1 MPFHSVAFLSF
12 FALLTVLYYSIPH
25 RVRWI
30 LLLGGSCLFYG
41 SWRPGYLPVLL
52 GLTWVNYYVVLR
64 MGRQEIKSRRQ
75 RYLLLCLTANL
86 GCLFVFKYLNFI
98 GQSLETLFGHPFLLF
113 SVPTMDILLPIGM
126 SFYVFKNLSYAM
138 EVYRGN
144 QEPER
149 HLGIYAL
156 YVSFFPQVTAGPIER
171 STRLIPQFHDRVE
184 FDEGRVTEGMRFI
197 LWGLFLKAVVAD
209 NLGSLVDPVYDQ
221 PTLYGGLPLLV
232 ATFFFTFQ
240 IYCDFSGYSY
250 IAIGAAEVMGF
261 RTMDNF
267 NYPYLSTSV
276 AEFWR
281 RWHISLSSWFR
292 DYLYIPLG
300 GNRVSASRRYFN
312 ILVVLLLCG
321 LWHGANWTFVVW
333 GGIHGLYLVA
343 ALVTRGL
350 RDRIHEAIGL
360 GRLPR
365 VYKGLKVLTT
375 FLLVCF
381 AWIFFRANHLSDALY
396 IVAHLF
402 VGWGSAAD
410 QGDIRSA
417 PVSMNLRFEFAVAIA
432 SILLLI
438 GIALLHRR
446 GDVWQRL
453 AAKPLWI
460 RWSVYYGLIVAF
472 LLLGNFRSGQFI
484 YFQF

>member
-1 MPFHSVAFLSF
+1 MPFHSISFLF
-12 FALLTVLYYSIPH
+12 FLALLASLYYGLPH
-25 RVRWI
+25 RYRWM
-30 LLLGGSCLFYG
+30 LLLGGSYFFYG

-52 GLTWVNYYVVLR
+52 GLTLVNYYIVLR
-64 MGRQEIKSRRQ
+64 MGSQEVKSRRQ
-75 RYLLLCLTANL
+75 KYLILCLIANMGL
-86 GCLFVFKYLNFI
+86 LFVFKYLNFL
-98 GQSLETLFGHPFLLF
+98 GQSLKTLFGHPFLLF

-126 SFYVFKNLSYAM
+126 SFYVFKNLSYAI

-184 FDEGRVTEGMRFI
+184 FDEGRVTEGLRFI
-197 LWGLFLKAVVAD
+197 LWGIFLKTVVAD
-209 NLGSLVDPVYDQ
+209 NLGSLVDPVYDH
-221 PTLYGGLPLLV
+221 PSLYGGLPLLI
-232 ATFFFTFQ
+232 ATLFFTFQ

-267 NYPYLSTSV
+267 NYPYLSRSV

-312 ILVVLLLCG
+312 IFVVLLLCG

-350 RDRIHEAIGL
+350 RDRIHQVTRLNRAPRIHEA
-360 GRLPR
+360 
-365 VYKGLKVLTT
+365 LKVLTT

-381 AWIFFRANHLSDALY
+381 AWIFFRANRLSDALY
-396 IVAHLF
+396 IVSHLF
-402 VGWGSAAD
+402 AGWGSVAGQGGTRRAA
-410 QGDIRSA
+410 
-417 PVSMNLRFEFAVAIA
+417 VSMNLRFELAVAIG
-432 SILLLI
+432 SILLLL
-438 GIALLHRR
+438 GIALLQRR
-446 GDVWQRL
+446 GDVWKEL
-453 AAKPLWI
+453 AEKPAWI
-460 RWSVYYGLIVAF
+460 RWSVYYGLIVAIF
-472 LLLGNFRSGQFI
+472 LVGNFRASQFI